1 MPWLYISYRK
11 KSEKNTRINPLL
23 KNRTNSKALA
33 LYRHLCLALIV
44 LTLNGCSYIATE
56 RDSAPRKPA
65 DVTGIADAVPKSETR
80 SKYGNPKS
88 YVVFGKRYYVM
99 NNNSGFTQ
107 QGIASWYGKKFH
119 GRRTSSGETYDMY
132 AMTAA
137 HKTLILP
144 AYVEVTNLENGKKVI
159 VKVNDRGPF
168 HENRIIDL
176 SYSAATKLDVVAKGT
191 AVVKIRVVESGYTSE
206 QVSKKRGAP
215 VETISPDYS
224 SGEFFIQV
232 GAFSE
237 LENAEKLRTKLD
249 SIDNILVKISQAVV
263 DNRSLYRVRI
273 GPLSDVD
280 VADKIVEQLIQ
291 LDQHDHHIVVN

>member
-1 MPWLYISYRK
+1 MGSHG
-11 KSEKNTRINPLL
+11 RICLPLIF
-23 KNRTNSKALA
+23 
-33 LYRHLCLALIV
+33 LIFA
-44 LTLNGCSYIATE
+44 GCSSVTVE
-56 RDSAPRKPA
+56 RDSAPDRPV
-65 DVTGIADAVPKSETR
+65 DTSSVPDAIPKAETR
-80 SKYGNPKS
+80 SKYGNPES

-99 NNNSGFTQ
+99 NDNRGFTQ

-137 HKTLILP
+137 HKTIILP
-144 AYVEVTNLENGKKVI
+144 AYVEVTNLENGKKVV

-191 AVVKIRVVESGYTSE
+191 ALVKIRVVGSGYTS
-206 QVSKKRGAP
+206 QQASRKRGAP
-215 VETISPDYS
+215 VETLSPDGS
-224 SGEFFIQV
+224 PGDFFIQV

-237 LENAEKLRTKLD
+237 LDNAENLRRKLNGIGNT
-249 SIDNILVKISQAVV
+249 LVKISQVVV

-273 GPLSDVD
+273 GPISDIEY
-280 VADKIVEQLIQ
+280 ADKIVQQLIQ
-291 LDQHDHHIVVN
+291 LDEHNHHIVIN

>member
-1 MPWLYISYRK
+1 MV
-11 KSEKNTRINPLL
+11 
-23 KNRTNSKALA
+23 

-44 LTLNGCSYIATE
+44 FTLNGCSYITTE

-65 DVTGIADAVPKSETR
+65 DVTTSIPDAVPKSVTR

-99 NNNSGFTQ
+99 NDNSGFTQ

-144 AYVEVTNLENGKKVI
+144 VYIEVTNLENGKKAI

-191 AVVKIRVVESGYTSE
+191 AVVKIRVVESGYPSA

-215 VETISPDYS
+215 VETISPDHS
-224 SGEFFIQV
+224 PGDFFIQV

-249 SIDNILVKISQAVV
+249 AIDNVLIKISPAVV

>member
-1 MPWLYISYRK
+1 M
-11 KSEKNTRINPLL
+11 KNITYSRGVS
-23 KNRTNSKALA
+23 R
-33 LYRHLCLALIV
+33 
-44 LTLNGCSYIATE
+44 LTLNRHLLLPLTFLIFAGCSSVSIE
-56 RDSAPRKPA
+56 RDSAPDRPV
-65 DVTGIADAVPKSETR
+65 DTSSVPDAVPKAEPR
-80 SKYGNPKS
+80 SKYGNPES

-99 NNNSGFTQ
+99 NDNRGFTQ

-144 AYVEVTNLENGKKVI
+144 VYVEVTNLENGKKVV

-176 SYSAATKLDVVAKGT
+176 SYSAAIKLDVIAKGT
-191 AVVKIRVVESGYTSE
+191 ALVKIRVVDPGYTSG

-215 VETISPDYS
+215 VETHSPDVLAGGFY
-224 SGEFFIQV
+224 IQV

-237 LENAEKLRTKLD
+237 LDNAENLRRKLNGIGD
-249 SIDNILVKISQAVV
+249 SLVKISQVVV

-273 GPLSDVD
+273 GPLSDIKY
-280 VADKIVEQLIQ
+280 ADRIVQQLIQ
-291 LDQHDHHIVVN
+291 LDEYNHHIVIN

>member
-1 MPWLYISYRK
+1 
-11 KSEKNTRINPLL
+11 
-23 KNRTNSKALA
+23 
-33 LYRHLCLALIV
+33 V
-44 LTLNGCSYIATE
+44 FGGCSVTVE
-56 RDSAPRKPA
+56 RDSAPSKPV
-65 DVTGIADAVPKSETR
+65 DTSSVPDAIPKEEAR

-99 NNNSGFTQ
+99 NDNSGFTQ

-144 AYVEVTNLENGKKVI
+144 AYVEVTNLGNGQKVV

-191 AVVKIRVVESGYTSE
+191 ALVKIRVVGSGYTYRRASE
-206 QVSKKRGAP
+206 KRGAP
-215 VETISPDYS
+215 VETISPDHS
-224 SGEFFIQV
+224 PGDFFIQV

-237 LENAEKLRTKLD
+237 LGNAENLRRKLD
-249 SIDNILVKISQAVV
+249 TIGNVLVKISQVVV
-263 DNRSLYRVRI
+263 DNKSLYRVRI
-273 GPLSDVD
+273 GPLSDVEY
-280 VADKIVEQLIQ
+280 ADKIVQKLIQ
-291 LDQHDHHIVVN
+291 LDEHDHHIVIN

>member
-1 MPWLYISYRK
+1 MKNITYSQGVYRL
-11 KSEKNTRINPLL
+11 TLH
-23 KNRTNSKALA
+23 
-33 LYRHLCLALIV
+33 RHLLLPLTFLIFA
-44 LTLNGCSYIATE
+44 GCSSVTVE
-56 RDSAPRKPA
+56 RDSAPDRPI
-65 DVTGIADAVPKSETR
+65 DTSSVPDAVPKAEPR
-80 SKYGNPKS
+80 SKYGNPES

-99 NNNSGFTQ
+99 NDNRGFTQ

-144 AYVEVTNLENGKKVI
+144 VYVEVTNIDNGKKVV

-191 AVVKIRVVESGYTSE
+191 ALVKIRVVDPGYASG
-206 QVSKKRGAP
+206 QVSEKRGVP
-215 VETISPDYS
+215 VETRS
-224 SGEFFIQV
+224 SDGSTGDFYIQV

-237 LENAEKLRTKLD
+237 LDNAENLRRKLNAIGD
-249 SIDNILVKISQAVV
+249 SLVTISQVVV

-273 GPLSDVD
+273 GPLSDIEY
-280 VADKIVEQLIQ
+280 ADRIVQQLIQ
-291 LDQHDHHIVVN
+291 LDEHHHIVIN

>member
-1 MPWLYISYRK
+1 M
-11 KSEKNTRINPLL
+11 
-23 KNRTNSKALA
+23 KNRTHSKALFH
-33 LYRHLCLALIV
+33 YLCLASIV
-44 LTLNGCSYIATE
+44 LTLNGCSYITAG
-56 RDSAPRKPA
+56 RDSAPTRPV
-65 DVTGIADAVPKSETR
+65 DVTNIPDAVPKPVTR

-99 NNNSGFTQ
+99 NDNSGFTQ

-119 GRRTSSGETYDMY
+119 GRRTSSGEAYDMY

-144 AYVEVTNLENGKKVI
+144 AYVEVTNLGNGKKAI

-168 HENRIIDL
+168 HENRVIDL

-191 AVVKIRVVESGYTSE
+191 AVVKIRVVDSGYPSE
-206 QVSKKRGAP
+206 QVSKKHGAP
-215 VETISPDYS
+215 VETISPDHS
-224 SGEFFIQV
+224 PGDFFIQV

-237 LENAEKLRTKLD
+237 LENAENLRTKLD
-249 SIDNILVKISQAVV
+249 TIDNILVKISQAIV
-263 DNRSLYRVRI
+263 DDRSLYKVRI
-273 GPLSDVD
+273 GPLLDVE

-291 LDQHDHHIVVN
+291 LDQHDHHIVVP

>member
-1 MPWLYISYRK
+1 
-11 KSEKNTRINPLL
+11 L
-23 KNRTNSKALA
+23 KNRTYSKALFH
-33 LYRHLCLALIV
+33 HLCLALIV
-44 LTLNGCSYIATE
+44 LTLNGCSYITAE
-56 RDSAPRKPA
+56 RDSAPTRPV
-65 DVTGIADAVPKSETR
+65 DVTSIPDAVPKSVTR
-80 SKYGNPKS
+80 SKYGNPES

-99 NNNSGFTQ
+99 NDNSGFTQ

-119 GRRTSSGETYDMY
+119 GRRTSSGETYDMH

-144 AYVEVTNLENGKKVI
+144 TYVEVTNLENGKKAI

-191 AVVKIRVVESGYTSE
+191 AVVKIRVVDSGYSSE

-215 VETISPDYS
+215 VETISPDHS
-224 SGEFFIQV
+224 PGDFFIQV

-237 LENAEKLRTKLD
+237 FENAEKLRAKLD
-249 SIDNILVKISQAVV
+249 AIDNALVKISQAIV
-263 DNRSLYRVRI
+263 DDRSLYRVRI

-280 VADKIVEQLIQ
+280 AADKIVEQLIQ

>member
-1 MPWLYISYRK
+1 MGSHD
-11 KSEKNTRINPLL
+11 RICLL
-23 KNRTNSKALA
+23 
-33 LYRHLCLALIV
+33 LIF
-44 LTLNGCSYIATE
+44 LIFTGCSSITVE
-56 RDSAPRKPA
+56 RDSAPDRPVDTSA
-65 DVTGIADAVPKSETR
+65 VPDAVPKAEAR
-80 SKYGNPKS
+80 SKYGNPES

-99 NNNSGFTQ
+99 NDNRGFTQ

-137 HKTLILP
+137 HKTIILP
-144 AYVEVTNLENGKKVI
+144 AYVEVTNIENGKKVV

-191 AVVKIRVVESGYTSE
+191 ALVKIRVVDSGYKSQKIPE
-206 QVSKKRGAP
+206 KRGAP
-215 VETISPDYS
+215 VETLTPDYS
-224 SGEFFIQV
+224 PGDFFIQV

-237 LENAEKLRTKLD
+237 LDNAENLRRKLNG
-249 SIDNILVKISQAVV
+249 IGNELVKISQVVV

-273 GPLSDVD
+273 GPLSDVGY
-280 VADKIVEQLIQ
+280 ADKIVQQLIQ
-291 LDQHDHHIVVN
+291 LDEQDHHIIIN